1 MVSPNLR
8 DFSEILFFDHLKGGA
23 SCYGQIVMEINDFED
38 NPKNVTTL
46 RKQ

>member
-23 SCYGQIVMEINDFED
+23 SFYGQIAMKINEFKD

-46 RKQ
+46 RKH